1 MIGVFDSGDGGLL
14 AVEKI
19 RERSPE
25 CDLIFLA
32 DRENAPYG
40 TKSRTEIIR
49 ITKRNIKRLKEL
61 GASRILI
68 ACCTAS
74 SIYGELSEE
83 EKSIAVPI
91 ILPSARRAASIT
103 KTGKF
108 AVISTEATAKSGAF
122 ERALKSVLPTCTV
135 YTEPASELVSLIE
148 NGLSDNTVKETGK
161 EKVRKILSRLNG
173 LDFDTLILGCTHF
186 PRLEKTISEIFGVQT
201 VSSAL
206 VGAEEILKTEERS
219 GNGITLFV

>member
-40 TKSRTEIIR
+40 TKSRAEIIR

-91 ILPSARRAASIT
+91 IMPSARRAASIT
-103 KTGKF
+103 KTGKI
-108 AVISTEATAKSGAF
+108 AVISTEATARSGAF
-122 ERALKSVLPTCTV
+122 ERALKSLLPCPAI
-135 YTEPASELVSLIE
+135 YTEPAGELVSLIE
-148 NGLSDNTVKETGK
+148 KD
-161 EKVRKILSRLNG
+161 RKS
-173 LDFDTLILGCTHF
+173 
-186 PRLEKTISEIFGVQT
+186 V
-201 VSSAL
+201 V
-206 VGAEEILKTEERS
+206 
-219 GNGITLFV
+219 

>member
-74 SIYGELSEE
+74 SVYGELSE
-83 EKSIAVPI
+83 
-91 ILPSARRAASIT
+91 
-103 KTGKF
+103 
-108 AVISTEATAKSGAF
+108 
-122 ERALKSVLPTCTV
+122 
-135 YTEPASELVSLIE
+135 
-148 NGLSDNTVKETGK
+148 
-161 EKVRKILSRLNG
+161 
-173 LDFDTLILGCTHF
+173 
-186 PRLEKTISEIFGVQT
+186 
-201 VSSAL
+201 
-206 VGAEEILKTEERS
+206 
-219 GNGITLFV
+219 